1 MSLTNT
7 NGHLPWHG
15 WESRFPPDLA
25 SREDRLCTT
34 GWAGQLPSSLHCCYT
49 WSISCRSLVGVMSVV
64 ILASLPCVGST
75 EGLDIHSFLQSPLS
89 NPAWCLALVLEPGF
103 MLGCVPLGPVSG
115 LHPGEEMLLLWVQGS
130 TVELFYLVCAYFP
143 ELQEWERFAGKLPPA
158 SGTVQLADGVVS

>member
-1 MSLTNT
+1 M
-7 NGHLPWHG
+7 
-15 WESRFPPDLA
+15 
-25 SREDRLCTT
+25 
-34 GWAGQLPSSLHCCYT
+34 
-49 WSISCRSLVGVMSVV
+49 
-64 ILASLPCVGST
+64 GST

-130 TVELFYLVCAYFP
+130 TVELFRLVCAYFP
-143 ELQEWERFAGKLPPA
+143 ELQGWERFAGKLPPV